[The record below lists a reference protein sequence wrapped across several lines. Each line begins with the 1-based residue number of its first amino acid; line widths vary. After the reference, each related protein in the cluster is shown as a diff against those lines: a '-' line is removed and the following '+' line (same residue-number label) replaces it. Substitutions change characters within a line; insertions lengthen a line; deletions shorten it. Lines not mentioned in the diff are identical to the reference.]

1 MIEIVEKTSNKCAGE
16 TSLFVSFKYDAELVN
31 IVKSADGALYDKK
44 NKIWEVPC
52 SELSY
57 LIDSFADYDDIDLKL
72 IKSREVSTGQD
83 IQLNKFK
90 TNPFDYQLD
99 GIKYGL
105 ANDKW
110 LLLDAPGLGKSLQ
123 LLYIAQELKKKKL
136 IEHCLIICGI
146 NTLKTNW
153 AKEIQKHTNLT
164 YKILGERIRKNGNVV
179 YAGLKERIE
188 DLSKKINEFFI
199 ITNIE
204 TLRNDDVVKLI
215 NKGKNNFDMIVLDE
229 AHCCKNPTAS
239 QTKNFLK
246 LKQAKYRIAAT
257 GTVLTNSPLDAYVP
271 LKWVGVENCSY
282 TAFKYYYVRYGG
294 PFNNDILG
302 YKHIDILKDELS
314 RHSLRRTKDLLD
326 LPEKTIIH
334 EIVDMNPTQ
343 EAFYQN
349 VVNGIVSQVDKVNIF
364 TQSLLA
370 MVARLRQATACPSIL
385 TTEKI
390 ESSKISRCID
400 LINQIVSNNEK
411 VVVYSTFKETLNVL
425 SNQIQELNPMICTGD
440 IKDNIISENIDKF
453 QTDDSCKVMLATW
466 SKMGTGIT
474 LTAANNIIFID
485 CAWTAANNEQA
496 EDRCHRIGSKK
507 PVFIYYLWA
516 NNSIDLRVKE
526 IVEDKSLVANYI
538 VDDELPPSLI
548 ERLKQIIVD
557 LQ

>member
-16 TSLFVSFKYDAELVN
+16 TSLFVSFKYNAELVN
-31 IVKSADGALYDKK
+31 IVKSADGAIYDKK

-164 YKILGERIRKNGNVV
+164 YKILGERIRKNGNVM

-229 AHCCKNPTAS
+229 AHCCKNPTAA

-294 PFNNDILG
+294 PFNNEILG

-314 RHSLRRTKDLLD
+314 KHSLRRTKDLLD

-349 VVNGIVSQVDKVNIF
+349 VVNGIVSQVDKVHIF
-364 TQSLLA
+364 TQSLLT

-400 LINQIVSNNEK
+400 LINQIVSNDEK

-425 SNQIQELNPMICTGD
+425 SKQIQELNPMICTGD

-516 NNSIDLRVKE
+516 NNSVDLRVKE
-526 IVEDKSLVANYI
+526 IVEDKSLVANYV

-557 LQ
+557 L